1 MIEQRQR
8 DRRGQPGRRR
18 EDWLVGLGDAPRV
31 LIVEPHDDTRF
42 LYILLFEEAGYAV
55 SAVAD
60 GPSAIN
66 LVQQRLPD
74 IVVMEFGRPGSRRIR
89 NSPPVARDSAHR
101 RHSGHCRDCVAAFRL
116 PARARASGAVL
127 VLAKPTS
134 MDGLLSAV
142 DEVMA
147 VTPRERFMRRR
158 LTRALMLI
166 RTFARQCAPDANAQ
180 QSVRAFIDRLQVAIL
195 AVDEHG
201 RYVAVSRGASM
212 LTGYSCTELLR
223 MSVFDTAFGAN
234 LPLAQPWQD
243 AQAHGGS
250 IADTAIRDASGKTVN
265 IHTTFDLDFLEP
277 ARGRARGRL
286 RAARASRGCRSR

>member
-1 MIEQRQR
+1 MIEQRHR

-18 EDWLVGLGDAPRV
+18 QDWLAGLGDAPRV

-66 LVQQRLPD
+66 LVQQRLTD
-74 IVVMEFGRPGSRRIR
+74 IVVMELAVPGADGFEILRRLRETPLTADI
-89 NSPPVARDSAHR
+89 PVIVVTASLHFD
-101 RHSGHCRDCVAAFRL
+101 L

-212 LTGYSCTELLR
+212 LTGYSRTELLR
-223 MSVFDTAFGAN
+223 MSVFDTAFGTD

-243 AQAHGGS
+243 AQAHGAS

-265 IHTTFDLDFLEP
+265 IHTTFDLIFSNLH
-277 ARGRARGRL
+277 
-286 RAARASRGCRSR
+286 AAALVAG